1 MDTDHLNIEELIRA
15 VRKQQSQNIP
25 EGNDNDDGDGDQVE
39 AGIIESIEVNECSSQ
54 NAAALPTVEMILN
67 SPFVSLSINNFLI
80 QNRFLYL
87 LALNRNRRRKIT
99 KSIIFFFNNHLLFT
113 AAAILFTNSIL
124 APINCAISME
134 IKLRD
139 RKTYFDRK
147 R

>member
-15 VRKQQSQNIP
+15 YRIQQSQNIP
-25 EGNDNDDGDGDQVE
+25 EGNDNDDGDQVE